1 MIQSFSV
8 RTYNF
13 LLRDKVDMDSVE
25 AVLAYADRIRDK
37 KVRLAGRKTAVE
49 LYRAAGLGVYPILK
63 RMNYEMSINWVKWHC
78 EYLDRYTFH
87 YARQTRRPLRRP
99 SHFALKLVATNSR
112 GIIQT
117 CSKFRR
123 VKNIQT
129 LTV

>member
-13 LLRDKVDMDSVE
+13 LLRDKIDMDSAE

-49 LYRAAGLGVYPILK
+49 LYRATGLGVYPIVK
-63 RMNYEMSINWVKWHC
+63 RMNYEMDIDRVKWHC

-87 YARQTRRPLRRP
+87 YAR
-99 SHFALKLVATNSR
+99 
-112 GIIQT
+112 
-117 CSKFRR
+117 
-123 VKNIQT
+123 
-129 LTV
+129 

>member
-49 LYRAAGLGVYPILK
+49 LYRAAGLGVYPILE
-63 RMNYEMSINWVKWHC
+63 RMNYEMDIDRVKWHC

-87 YARQTRRPLRRP
+87 YAR
-99 SHFALKLVATNSR
+99 
-112 GIIQT
+112 
-117 CSKFRR
+117 
-123 VKNIQT
+123 
-129 LTV
+129 

>member
-13 LLRDKVDMDSVE
+13 LLRDKIDMDSVE

-49 LYRAAGLGVYPILK
+49 LYRATGLGVYPIVK
-63 RMNYEMSINWVKWHC
+63 RMNYEMDVNRVKWEC

-87 YARQTRRPLRRP
+87 YTR
-99 SHFALKLVATNSR
+99 
-112 GIIQT
+112 
-117 CSKFRR
+117 
-123 VKNIQT
+123 
-129 LTV
+129 

>member
-13 LLRDKVDMDSVE
+13 LLRDKIDMDSVE

-49 LYRAAGLGVYPILK
+49 LYRAAGLGTYPIVK
-63 RMNYEMSINWVKWHC
+63 RMNYEMDVNRVKWEC

-87 YARQTRRPLRRP
+87 YTR
-99 SHFALKLVATNSR
+99 
-112 GIIQT
+112 
-117 CSKFRR
+117 
-123 VKNIQT
+123 
-129 LTV
+129 

>member
-13 LLRDKVDMDSVE
+13 LLRDKIDMDSVE

-49 LYRAAGLGVYPILK
+49 LHRAAGLGVYPILK

-87 YARQTRRPLRRP
+87 YAR
-99 SHFALKLVATNSR
+99 
-112 GIIQT
+112 
-117 CSKFRR
+117 
-123 VKNIQT
+123 
-129 LTV
+129 

>member
-25 AVLAYADRIRDK
+25 AVLAYADKIRDK

-49 LYRAAGLGVYPILK
+49 LYRAAGLGMYPILK
-63 RMNYEMSINWVKWHC
+63 RMNYEMGIDWMRRHC

-87 YARQTRRPLRRP
+87 YAR
-99 SHFALKLVATNSR
+99 
-112 GIIQT
+112 
-117 CSKFRR
+117 
-123 VKNIQT
+123 
-129 LTV
+129 

>member
-25 AVLAYADRIRDK
+25 AILAYADKIMDK

-49 LYRAAGLGVYPILK
+49 LYRAAGLGVYPIVK
-63 RMNYEMSINWVKWHC
+63 RTHGEMEIDRVKWLC

-87 YARQTRRPLRRP
+87 QAW
-99 SHFALKLVATNSR
+99 
-112 GIIQT
+112 
-117 CSKFRR
+117 
-123 VKNIQT
+123 
-129 LTV
+129 

>member
-13 LLRDKVDMDSVE
+13 LLRDKIDMDSVE

-49 LYRAAGLGVYPILK
+49 LYRATGLGVYPIVK
-63 RMNYEMSINWVKWHC
+63 RMNYEMDVDRVKWHC

-87 YARQTRRPLRRP
+87 YAR
-99 SHFALKLVATNSR
+99 
-112 GIIQT
+112 
-117 CSKFRR
+117 
-123 VKNIQT
+123 
-129 LTV
+129 